1 MQVKVKVKKDKVEQ
15 TIADQDKKDE
25 RKLRVVPTM
34 PSLMN
39 LFDAEHNEMFD
50 EVTSLREVSEQPTLE
65 SQGSFELD
73 DEIG

>member
-15 TIADQDKKDE
+15 IIPDQDKKNE

-39 LFDAEHNEMFD
+39 LFDTEHNEMFD